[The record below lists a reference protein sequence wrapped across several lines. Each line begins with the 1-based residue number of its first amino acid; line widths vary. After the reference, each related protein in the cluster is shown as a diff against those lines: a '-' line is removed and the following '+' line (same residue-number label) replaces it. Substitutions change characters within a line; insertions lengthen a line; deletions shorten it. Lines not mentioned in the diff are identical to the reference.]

1 MFLVPGS
8 RNRPSGTVSRDLLR
22 EAEEFPDDDADDE
35 ELDLSDG
42 EDQEWEIAKRIVLTD
57 RFRKLPSK
65 FEVNEWQIMED
76 FSLSV
81 KSDRIREDLLD
92 AIQGRGAF
100 RYFRDTLRRHGVESA
115 WHAFRTEALR
125 QIAIDWCEENQI
137 EWKP

>member
-1 MFLVPGS
+1 VFLVPGS

-100 RYFRDTLRRHGVESA
+100 RYFKDTCGGTEWNQHGVHSA
-115 WHAFRTEALR
+115 RR
-125 QIAIDWCEENQI
+125 
-137 EWKP
+137 P